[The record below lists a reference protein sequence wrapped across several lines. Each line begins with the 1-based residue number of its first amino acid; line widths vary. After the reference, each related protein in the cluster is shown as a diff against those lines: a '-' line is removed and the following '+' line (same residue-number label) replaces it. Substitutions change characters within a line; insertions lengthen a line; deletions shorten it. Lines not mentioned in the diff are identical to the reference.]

1 MARILRRTSRYPL
14 CRRDTVLLALFWV
27 LGLCAGQAVC
37 ILSEPLSTSVMRSAA
52 SSAVSIVGL
61 LHTLFPFFL
70 SAIAIA
76 LHAPRMLLALSFG
89 KAFLSSYASLAIC
102 RFFGTSGWL
111 ARWFLMFSDLF
122 TLPMLYFLWHRCL
135 AADRTVS
142 IPEAL
147 LLMSFALLI
156 ASIDYSIISMLFLA
170 FVNS

>member
-14 CRRDTVLLALFWV
+14 CRRDTVLLALFWG

-111 ARWFLMFSDLF
+111 ARWFLMFSDLIS
-122 TLPMLYFLWHRCL
+122 LPMLYFMWHRCL
-135 AADRTVS
+135 STDHVVS
-142 IPEAL
+142 ISEIL
-147 LLMSFALLI
+147 LLMALALLV
-156 ASIDYSIISMLFLA
+156 ASIDYSTISTLFLA
-170 FVNS
+170 FVIF

>member
-1 MARILRRTSRYPL
+1 
-14 CRRDTVLLALFWV
+14 
-27 LGLCAGQAVC
+27 
-37 ILSEPLSTSVMRSAA
+37 MRSAA

-111 ARWFLMFSDLF
+111 ARWFLMFSDLVS
-122 TLPMLYFLWHRCL
+122 LPMLYFMWHRCL
-135 AADRTVS
+135 STDHVVS
-142 IPEAL
+142 ISEIL
-147 LLMSFALLI
+147 LLMALALLV
-156 ASIDYSIISMLFLA
+156 ASIDYSTISTLFLA
-170 FVNS
+170 FVIF

>member
-14 CRRDTVLLALFWV
+14 CRRDTVLLALFWF

-111 ARWFLMFSDLF
+111 ARWFLMFSDLIS
-122 TLPMLYFLWHRCL
+122 LPMLYFMWHRCL
-135 AADRTVS
+135 STDHVVS
-142 IPEAL
+142 ISEIL
-147 LLMSFALLI
+147 LLMALALLV
-156 ASIDYSIISMLFLA
+156 ASIDYSTISTLFLA
-170 FVNS
+170 FVIF